1 MKYISFNDDTIEIKS
16 EFDGVI
22 FVSGARVPC
31 KIYHCVE
38 FVNLSNYNSYYESYT
53 IAIGRISG
61 YVYFWSEDTND
72 WELIEN
78 AEIYLMSD
86 EENRSQSIV
95 ELEARMHRITLTKE
109 IELNNLYAV
118 DADTVKKAEHIIGY
132 FESIKQNLQKQI
144 ESYK

>member
-1 MKYISFNDDTIEIKS
+1 MKYISFNEDAIEIKS
-16 EFDGVI
+16 EFDAVI
-22 FVSGARVPC
+22 FVNGARVPARV
-31 KIYHCVE
+31 YHCVE
-38 FVNLSNYNSYYESYT
+38 FANLSNFNSYCESYT
-53 IAIGRISG
+53 IAIGRSSG

-72 WELIEN
+72 WELIEK

-95 ELEARMHRITLTKE
+95 ELEARMHRITLMKE

-118 DADTVKKAEHIIGY
+118 DADTVKKAERKIAY
-132 FESIKQNLQKQI
+132 FDHIKQNIQKQI